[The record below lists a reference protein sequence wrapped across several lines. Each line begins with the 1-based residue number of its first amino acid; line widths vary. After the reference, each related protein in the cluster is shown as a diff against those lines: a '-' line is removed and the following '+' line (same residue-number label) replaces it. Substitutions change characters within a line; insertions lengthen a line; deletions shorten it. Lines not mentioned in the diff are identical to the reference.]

1 VNVKLDVITT
11 LLDVV
16 ALLLVAFGVGA
27 ALFPLI
33 GWAAAAPA
41 GGVVFAGVRVATWLA
56 RPSIAPAWWRKRIR
70 GGER

>member
-1 VNVKLDVITT
+1 MKPDSITT

-16 ALLLVAFGVGA
+16 GLALIAFGIGA

-41 GGVVFAGVRVATWLA
+41 GCVVLAGVRVATWLV
-56 RPSIAPAWWRKRIR
+56 RPQMAPAWWRNRMR
-70 GGER
+70 GGDR